1 MKELNKMLG
10 VEIKLLIAF
19 HQQTDGQTEKTNKEL
34 EQYLRIYINYRQSN
48 WLEWLATTEFAFNN
62 KVYTAMKSSLF
73 RVNYRRE
80 LKMGFEIRKKRKYT
94 KAEKFV
100 KEIKEMHKETKA
112 VLKNLQEEMKKYV
125 DKNRKNTVEYKVG
138 NRVLLSTI
146 DLMW

>member
-1 MKELNKMLG
+1 MLG

-94 KAEKFV
+94 KAEKFM

>member
-1 MKELNKMLG
+1 MLG

-19 HQQTDGQTEKTNKEL
+19 HQQIDGQTEKTNKEL

-62 KVYTAMKSSLF
+62 KVYIAMKSSLF

-94 KAEKFV
+94 KAEKFM
-100 KEIKEMHKETKA
+100 KKIKEMHKETKA

>member
-94 KAEKFV
+94 KAEKFM

>member
-1 MKELNKMLG
+1 MLG

-94 KAEKFV
+94 KAEKFM

-112 VLKNLQEEMKKYV
+112 VLKNLQEEIKKYV